1 MSAFAAQLAAAT
13 TALHA
18 PRTADEQRA
27 ANAWLAS
34 LADDTSAPALCEG
47 VLRAP
52 GDLPEAALV
61 VAAGVVGAATRRAEI
76 CRAAASS

>member
-1 MSAFAAQLAAAT
+1 MTFAVQLAEAT
-13 TALHA
+13 RALHA

-34 LADDTSAPALCEG
+34 LADDASAPALCEG

-52 GDLPEAALV
+52 GDLPEAAKM
-61 VAAGVVGAATRRAEI
+61 EM
-76 CRAAASS
+76 